1 MAKKRTAKYWKKR
14 AVYLKKRL
22 INRSVEEYEWMA
34 EQYEKA
40 AQNIQREIEYW
51 YARFAENNEISLADA
66 KKLLTSQELKELK
79 WDVEEYIEKGRTLNY
94 SKQWAKELEN
104 ASARAHISRYEALQL
119 QMQQQAEALYG
130 GQLDGIDNM
139 LRDTYQDGYYRT
151 AYEVQKGFGVG
162 WNFAALDE
170 RRIEKALAR
179 PWGVDG
185 KNFSSRVWE
194 NKTKLIGA
202 LNKTLTQSIIRG
214 EAPDKAIKEI
224 SRVMEVDK
232 RKAGRLVMTESAFI
246 ASESQKDCYKE
257 LGVEYFEVL
266 ATLDSHT
273 CSDCGV
279 REGQKIPMS
288 EYESGVTAPPFHP
301 YCRCCTV
308 PAFDDEFDIG
318 QRVARDGNTGKTY
331 YIPDDMNYQDWKET
345 FVDGGDKSGFDVV
358 DDGSTLHYKR
368 RKGPE
373 LKNSKES
380 VIVKNKWNNDLPPH
394 GQLDFIP
401 REDEL
406 YSFVAKELNIP
417 EDRAMAYTDSVMAF
431 TDDLYSDIRAFQR
444 GEIFDDG
451 IKEISDNI
459 EEYIKKAPRWN
470 GGITYR
476 GISMSDTQL
485 AQLAE
490 GYIFNMGGTSSWS
503 DQIANAQEFA
513 SRHIGGEKVNSVIFH
528 CETQGKGTA
537 IKHLSVYEHE
547 SEVLCS
553 KESRYIVE
561 KIEGDYGIFH
571 IYLKEVD

>member
-1 MAKKRTAKYWKKR
+1 MAKKRTAKYWEKR

-22 INRSVEEYEWMA
+22 INRSVEEYERMA

-130 GQLDGIDNM
+130 GQLDEIDNM
-139 LRDTYQDGYYRT
+139 LRDTYQDGYCRT

-170 RRIEKALAR
+170 RKIEKALAR

-185 KNFSSRVWE
+185 KNFSGRVWE
-194 NKTKLIGA
+194 NKTKLIGT

-318 QRVARDGNTGKTY
+318 QRAARGADGKTEYVPGDMSYEKWRESFVKTIEEEKVLFADGKKDDIINIKPVVSYKDYEHAEEALLKDSELWQMNLAEGHSNAINAYTGK
-331 YIPDDMNYQDWKET
+331 
-345 FVDGGDKSGFDVV
+345 
-358 DDGSTLHYKR
+358 
-368 RKGPE
+368 
-373 LKNSKES
+373 
-380 VIVKNKWNNDLPPH
+380 
-394 GQLDFIP
+394 
-401 REDEL
+401 
-406 YSFVAKELNIP
+406 
-417 EDRAMAYTDSVMAF
+417 AYTDLNTWLRLDKQGDNEELERLV
-431 TDDLYSDIRAFQR
+431 SDI
-444 GEIFDDG
+444 DSG
-451 IKEISDNI
+451 IEGFVLSQDISVL
-459 EEYIKKAPRWN
+459 R
-470 GGITYR
+470 
-476 GISMSDTQL
+476 
-485 AQLAE
+485 
-490 GYIFNMGGTSSWS
+490 GTSTGVLEGIGLELDSIVGKTLKDPAYLS
-503 DQIANAQEFA
+503 STIAKSIADDFADMAVSKSGGQRIFLQFDIPSGKGRGAYVDSISANSGELEFLIKRNAQFE
-513 SRHIGGEKVNSVIFH
+513 
-528 CETQGKGTA
+528 
-537 IKHLSVYEHE
+537 VYA
-547 SEVLCS
+547 
-553 KESRYIVE
+553 VE
-561 KIEGDYGIFH
+561 ELEGDIL
-571 IYLKEVD
+571 LKARWKG

>member
-104 ASARAHISRYEALQL
+104 ASVRAHIGRYEALQL

-170 RRIEKALAR
+170 RKIGKAVAR

-185 KNFSSRVWE
+185 KNFSGRVWE
-194 NKTKLIGA
+194 NKTKLIGT

-318 QRVARDGNTGKTY
+318 QRAARGTDGRTY
-331 YIPDDMNYQDWKET
+331 YVPGDMNYEEWREKFIVTDEQIPAGNGIIKEKAPINEAHEKVSEFLKSYT
-345 FVDGGDKSGFDVV
+345 KTQPIQSNGEVRSALHRYSGFDAPPKVIDEEEFMRAADGKQVLYRGLTATDEMDVAAMQKQFMEGKLFDGTGIYGNGTYATPRLDYARIYSKTDSDIMEFLLSDDAKIVKYSWLVEEANLYREHAAHADEEIAQMMEYIFGSKDIPPEYGSLAEALGYDAIQV
-358 DDGSTLHYKR
+358 DIANVDHVLILNRGK
-368 RKGPE
+368 
-373 LKNSKES
+373 
-380 VIVKNKWNNDLPPH
+380 VIVK
-394 GQLDFIP
+394 
-401 REDEL
+401 
-406 YSFVAKELNIP
+406 
-417 EDRAMAYTDSVMAF
+417 
-431 TDDLYSDIRAFQR
+431 
-444 GEIFDDG
+444 
-451 IKEISDNI
+451 
-459 EEYIKKAPRWN
+459 
-470 GGITYR
+470 
-476 GISMSDTQL
+476 
-485 AQLAE
+485 
-490 GYIFNMGGTSSWS
+490 
-503 DQIANAQEFA
+503 
-513 SRHIGGEKVNSVIFH
+513 
-528 CETQGKGTA
+528 GK
-537 IKHLSVYEHE
+537 
-547 SEVLCS
+547 
-553 KESRYIVE
+553 
-561 KIEGDYGIFH
+561 
-571 IYLKEVD
+571 

>member
-1 MAKKRTAKYWKKR
+1 MAKKWTAKYWKKR

-104 ASARAHISRYEALQL
+104 ASVRAHIGRYEALQL

-170 RRIEKALAR
+170 RKIGKALAR

-185 KNFSSRVWE
+185 KNFSGRVWE
-194 NKTKLIGA
+194 NKTKLIGT

-318 QRVARDGNTGKTY
+318 KRTARGVDGKTY
-331 YIPDDMNYQDWKET
+331 YVPGDMTYEEWKRT
-345 FVDGGDKSGFDVV
+345 FVDGG
-358 DDGSTLHYKR
+358 
-368 RKGPE
+368 
-373 LKNSKES
+373 N
-380 VIVKNKWNNDLPPH
+380 
-394 GQLDFIP
+394 
-401 REDEL
+401 DEL
-406 YSFVAKELNIP
+406 QEAENDGIIKLTDDEQWAINEYISSGSYKINALLRNGDELSVNQKYLMEHLDSALKKVPVYEGTVYRSLSSFGIADVDVFIQEYEPGTVKIFS
-417 EDRAMAYTDSVMAF
+417 AYTSAS
-431 TDDLYSDIRAFQR
+431 T
-444 GEIFDDG
+444 EIFDENFPIQYI
-451 IKEISDNI
+451 IKSKAGHDLRKYNPGEMEILFERNTKFRVI
-459 EEYIKKAPRWN
+459 KVEANTIYMKEEP
-470 GGITYR
+470 
-476 GISMSDTQL
+476 
-485 AQLAE
+485 
-490 GYIFNMGGTSSWS
+490 
-503 DQIANAQEFA
+503 
-513 SRHIGGEKVNSVIFH
+513 
-528 CETQGKGTA
+528 
-537 IKHLSVYEHE
+537 
-547 SEVLCS
+547 
-553 KESRYIVE
+553 
-561 KIEGDYGIFH
+561 
-571 IYLKEVD
+571 